1 MVHIGAVY
9 CKISLYHFICV
20 LMFVFYSLLCNHSYI
35 RTFVAVAYD
44 DAVFIYVV
52 EAAVLPYVQSS
63 LYFPC

>member
-1 MVHIGAVY
+1 
-9 CKISLYHFICV
+9 
-20 LMFVFYSLLCNHSYI
+20 MFVFYSLLCNHSYI